1 MKITEQQFVAFDTE
15 TTGLWAPSNRL
26 VEIGAVKFCL
36 GGSKTSTF
44 QALINPE
51 RPMPAEVIAVHGISD
66 EMVISER
73 KAGEVMPDFL
83 EFCGKDSVLLAHNAM
98 FDISFLAC
106 ELDRN
111 EQKRPENL
119 VLDTVTISRKLFPEL
134 QSYSLLSLARH
145 FELSQE
151 QQHRAL
157 DDAILVQKIFELA
170 LKKMTNVSTAEQ
182 GADGTSAAHQL
193 SNISTIAELTKK
205 FMPIKIS
212 EWQQE
217 KVTLPEKFSGITMAL
232 ENNLRVEIS
241 YTGAEQ
247 VVSVRV
253 VRPKAIYALK
263 SKLYINAYCE
273 LAGDERTF
281 RLDRIESY
289 RLLGS

>member
-1 MKITEQQFVAFDTE
+1 MAFDTE

-36 GGSKTSTF
+36 GGDKTSTF

-51 RPMPAEVIAVHGISD
+51 RPMPAEVIAVHGIID
-66 EMVISER
+66 EMVINER
-73 KAGEVMPDFL
+73 KVGEVMPDFL

-119 VLDTVTISRKLFPEL
+119 VLDTVTIARKVFPEL

-170 LKKMTNVSTAEQ
+170 AKKLNS
-182 GADGTSAAHQL
+182 
-193 SNISTIAELTKK
+193 ISTISELTKK
-205 FMPIKIS
+205 FKPIRIAD
-212 EWQQE
+212 WQQE

-281 RLDRIESY
+281 RIDRIESY
-289 RLLGS
+289 KLLG

>member
-1 MKITEQQFVAFDTE
+1 MKISEQQFVAFDTE

-66 EMVISER
+66 EMVANER

-83 EFCGKDSVLLAHNAM
+83 EFCGKDSVLLAHNAL

-111 EQKRPENL
+111 ERRRPENL
-119 VLDTVTISRKLFPEL
+119 VLDTVTISRKVFPEV
-134 QSYSLLSLARH
+134 QSYSLLSLAQH
-145 FELSQE
+145 FGLSQE

-170 LKKMTNVSTAEQ
+170 VKKLN
-182 GADGTSAAHQL
+182 
-193 SNISTIAELTKK
+193 NISTISELTRK
-205 FMPIKIS
+205 FKPIRIAD
-212 EWQQE
+212 WQQE
-217 KVTLPEKFSGITMAL
+217 KVSLPAKFSGITKAL
-232 ENNLRVEIS
+232 ENSLRVEIT
-241 YTGAEQ
+241 YAGNGQAL
-247 VVSVRV
+247 SVRV
-253 VRPKAIYALK
+253 VRPKAIYSLK

-289 RLLGS
+289 RLLG

>member
-1 MKITEQQFVAFDTE
+1 MKISEQQFVAFDTE

-26 VEIGAVKFCL
+26 VEIGAVKFRID
-36 GGSKTSTF
+36 GGKISTF

-51 RPMPAEVIAVHGISD
+51 RPMPPEVIAVHGITD
-66 EMVISER
+66 EMVADAR
-73 KAGEVMPDFL
+73 KIGEVMPDFL
-83 EFCGKDSVLLAHNAM
+83 KFCGKDSVLLAHNAL
-98 FDISFLAC
+98 FDVSFLAC
-106 ELDRN
+106 ELDRID
-111 EQKRPENL
+111 QKRPENL
-119 VLDTVTISRKLFPEL
+119 VLDTVAISRKVFPEV

-170 LKKMTNVSTAEQ
+170 LKK
-182 GADGTSAAHQL
+182 L

-205 FMPIKIS
+205 FKPIRITD
-212 EWQQE
+212 WQLE
-217 KVTLPEKFSGITMAL
+217 KVTLPARFSGITKAL
-232 ENNLRVEIS
+232 ENSLRVEIS
-241 YTGAEQ
+241 YAGNGQA
-247 VVSVRV
+247 VSVRV

-289 RLLGS
+289 RLLG